1 MNKGLLGS
9 FPTAHLVLIQIGF
22 SAVLTWFLLL
32 RHHEIEFDLHL
43 MGAFSLGLLHPGLSN
58 AVGLVG
64 LANVTASLSTVIWAL
79 EAILTMLVAVL
90 VLRER
95 LRPVDGLLSCIAV
108 GGVCVISF
116 GTQEVAGDGSILGAA
131 QTLFAVLGCAVH
143 AVLSRYFTA
152 ASKMSLLLVLAGQ
165 QTVGLVYC
173 ALVLP
178 FHWSFADFA
187 NLGNIDAQSWCL
199 VLATGTTKFL
209 VATGLYIAA
218 LTKLPAGRAGN
229 YLILTPIFGL
239 IAASAVLSE
248 QFGTQQWLG
257 AALALLS
264 VALVQFRSWK
274 FQ

>member
-1 MNKGLLGS
+1 MIPERSIPHIFALAAAALWGLAGVVNKGLLGS

-32 RHHEIEFDLHL
+32 RHQEIEFDLHL

-199 VLATGTTKFL
+199 VLATGRQSSLSQPDYTL
-209 VATGLYIAA
+209 PLSPNCLRVGQATIS
-218 LTKLPAGRAGN
+218 
-229 YLILTPIFGL
+229 F
-239 IAASAVLSE
+239 
-248 QFGTQQWLG
+248 
-257 AALALLS
+257 
-264 VALVQFRSWK
+264 
-274 FQ
+274 